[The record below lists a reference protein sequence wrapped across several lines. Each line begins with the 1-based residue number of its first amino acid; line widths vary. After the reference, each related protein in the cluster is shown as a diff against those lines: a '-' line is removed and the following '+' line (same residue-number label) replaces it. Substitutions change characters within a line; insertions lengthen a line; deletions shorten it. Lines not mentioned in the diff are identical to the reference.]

1 MGKLRIFRRPVIA
14 PADHVLA
21 LHALAAMCP
30 NCASGRAARGL
41 VFSDTFWL
49 NAWYTLLPFLVVA
62 LVVRWVVRRVDQGAG
77 EDDPV
82 EIE

>member
-1 MGKLRIFRRPVIA
+1 VI
-14 PADHVLA
+14 VL
-21 LHALAAMCP
+21 HFLATMCP

-41 VFSDTFWL
+41 VFSDTFWP
-49 NAWYTLLPFLVVA
+49 NAWYTLLPFLVAV

-82 EIE
+82 DIE